1 MRTCLLLFILTAIS
15 STLFSQTRLPGS
27 SNSFLFVSDENTR
40 SALISNTYD
49 KRGDE
54 SQLLG
59 TGAFTSNEA
68 LTQCRSLLAFDYS
81 KFKERIKPEDIEYAE
96 LLLYPVV
103 MENENL
109 KKAEFPDV
117 TVSRV
122 AEKWNDSLTTWENQP
137 AADEYIT
144 RVKKISPKTR
154 KSGIVS
160 FNVTN
165 QVIDMFLKG
174 NYGFLISSSEENLD
188 NSSSINWFASAKHNE
203 TWIRPVLIIKVKAT
217 TILGNSNDDRWFEY
231 LTDKEYYNSRLFRHL
246 ARNRNYYPR
255 GTGFLYNPP
264 RNNSSYPVPGA
275 ASTGSGNR
283 PVRVQDSNTNNNQ
296 KSGSTTTTKV
306 VKPAV
311 KN

>member
-1 MRTCLLLFILTAIS
+1 METLKDNHLPTTKLFVMRTCLLLFILTAIS

-117 TVSRV
+117 TISRV

-174 NYGFLISSSEENLD
+174 NYGFLM
-188 NSSSINWFASAKHNE
+188 
-203 TWIRPVLIIKVKAT
+203 VLK
-217 TILGNSNDDRWFEY
+217 
-231 LTDKEYYNSRLFRHL
+231 
-246 ARNRNYYPR
+246 
-255 GTGFLYNPP
+255 
-264 RNNSSYPVPGA
+264 
-275 ASTGSGNR
+275 
-283 PVRVQDSNTNNNQ
+283 
-296 KSGSTTTTKV
+296 
-306 VKPAV
+306 
-311 KN
+311 